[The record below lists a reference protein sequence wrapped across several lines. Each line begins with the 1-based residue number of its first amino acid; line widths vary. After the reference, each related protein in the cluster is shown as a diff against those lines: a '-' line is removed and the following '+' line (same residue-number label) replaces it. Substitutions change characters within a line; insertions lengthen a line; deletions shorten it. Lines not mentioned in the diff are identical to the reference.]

1 MSKKKKITSVSSE
14 NESLDDKSDTIESST
29 EIFSE
34 ENFIDCK
41 IEDIVKEVS
50 LDSNN
55 LQSEQIVLSGNDR
68 ITNPRLTRYEMV
80 RILGERTKQ
89 LIMGAKP
96 LVKNHQDFNYEDI
109 AIEELK
115 LNMIPFKIKRPLPDN
130 KIEIWNVDELNK
142 NHLVELK
149 N

>member
-130 KIEIWNVDELNK
+130 KIEIWNVAELNK